1 MKTYIT
7 LFILFI
13 SVAAMAQPDSKE
25 RIEALKTAYLTE
37 QLELTSKEAQK
48 FWPIYNAYSK
58 RLHDLYVREHKEVKD
73 ELRNCSD
80 ELSESKSA
88 QLVETFI
95 SIEENKVKERRNLV
109 KNLAPVISKKKTI
122 KLFKAEDD
130 FRRRLLKEYRE
141 RRHKEEEEK
150 RKEQP

>member
-1 MKTYIT
+1 
-7 LFILFI
+7 
-13 SVAAMAQPDSKE
+13 MAQPDSKE

-48 FWPIYNAYSK
+48 FWPIYNAYSE

-122 KLFKAEDD
+122 KLFKAEDN
-130 FRRRLLKEYRE
+130 FNPCLLSPGDSVKFKSISKKEYE
-141 RRHKEEEEK
+141 NLNNG
-150 RKEQP
+150 

>member
-7 LFILFI
+7 LFILFT

-48 FWPIYNAYSK
+48 FWPIYNAYSE

-73 ELRNCSD
+73 ELRNCSED
-80 ELSESKSA
+80 YDQK
-88 QLVETFI
+88 QDVK
-95 SIEENKVKERRNLV
+95 IEENKVKERRNLV

>member
-1 MKTYIT
+1 
-7 LFILFI
+7 
-13 SVAAMAQPDSKE
+13 MAQPDSKE

-48 FWPIYNAYSK
+48 FWPIYNAYSE

-122 KLFKAEDD
+122 KLFKAEDN
-130 FRRRLLKEYRE
+130 FNPCLLSPGDSVKFKSISKKEYE
-141 RRHKEEEEK
+141 NLNNE
-150 RKEQP
+150 